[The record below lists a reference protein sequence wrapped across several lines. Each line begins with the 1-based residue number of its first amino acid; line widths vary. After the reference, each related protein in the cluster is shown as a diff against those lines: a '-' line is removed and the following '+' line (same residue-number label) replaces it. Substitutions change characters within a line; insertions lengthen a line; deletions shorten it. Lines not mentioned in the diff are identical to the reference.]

1 MADERI
7 PEELHLGVSETK
19 QQFSRIV
26 NEVAT
31 GVSRVVVE
39 KNGLPAAVMIDL
51 ASYKKLLARE
61 AWQREA
67 DRMLKQIGERFADV
81 PDDVHEA
88 EVLKA
93 VSEARA
99 EYRALRN
106 AER

>member
-1 MADERI
+1 MADEVL

-19 QQFSRIV
+19 QQFSKIV

-67 DRMLKQIGERFADV
+67 NRMLTQIGQRFADI
-81 PDDVHEA
+81 PDDIREA
-88 EVLKA
+88 EVEKA
-93 VSEARA
+93 VAEARA
-99 EYRALRN
+99 HYRTKATTG
-106 AER
+106 E

>member
-1 MADERI
+1 MTDEVL

-19 QQFSRIV
+19 QQFSKIV

-67 DRMLKQIGERFADV
+67 DKMLKQIGERFADV
-81 PDDVHEA
+81 PPEVHEA
-88 EVLKA
+88 EVLRA

-99 EYRALRN
+99 EYRAQRN
-106 AER
+106 AKR